1 MIFKYVSKNFPK
13 VVGGPNPLAPTNLTG
28 EFSMKNILLIVFL
41 SLTSS
46 VFAQSVP
53 VHAEGLHEQLISV
66 DLGSGVKQEGVLS
79 LKVGSK
85 KPTRLAV
92 ILPGHPSVV
101 RPVVEGSAMTSSQLS
116 GNFLIRARRYLV
128 NDSVASLIVD
138 CRSDAGEYCS
148 SSYQSSL
155 KRHQDAL
162 KLIQEVKKQLPSIEQ
177 VWLVGT
183 SMGTVSSAF
192 MPTHEANIYSGA
204 IHTASITEP
213 YSRNSYRELG
223 DFDYKKLNI
232 PQVFIHHRDDPCYLT
247 TYSGAKSISDK
258 YQIPLVTV
266 VGGSGFTGAACKAY
280 TEHGFKGKEKEVMEA
295 IARIMTSGKADQ
307 LFID

>member
-1 MIFKYVSKNFPK
+1 
-13 VVGGPNPLAPTNLTG
+13 
-28 EFSMKNILLIVFL
+28 MKKILLIVFL
-41 SLTSS
+41 FVTSG
-46 VFAQSVP
+46 VFAQTVP
-53 VHAEGLHEQLISV
+53 AHAEGLNEQLISV
-66 DLGSGVKQEGVLS
+66 DLGNGVKQEGVLS
-79 LKVGSK
+79 LKLGSK

-101 RPVVEGSAMTSSQLS
+101 RPVVEGAVMTSSQLS

-148 SSYQSSL
+148 SAYQSSL

-162 KLIQEVKKQLPSIEQ
+162 KLIQQAKKQLPNIEQ

-192 MPTHEANIYSGA
+192 MPTYEANIYSGA

-213 YSRNSYRELG
+213 YLKNSYRELG

-232 PQVFIHHRDDPCYLT
+232 PQVFIHHRDDPCNLT

-266 VGGSGFTGAACKAY
+266 IGGAGFSGAACKAY
-280 TEHGFKGKEKEVMEA
+280 TEHGFKGKEREVMEA
-295 IARIMTSGKADQ
+295 IARIITSGKADQ
-307 LFID
+307 LLID

>member
-1 MIFKYVSKNFPK
+1 M
-13 VVGGPNPLAPTNLTG
+13 
-28 EFSMKNILLIVFL
+28 MKNILLIIFV
-41 SLTSS
+41 SLTSG

-53 VHAEGLHEQLISV
+53 THADGLHEQLISV
-66 DLGSGVKQEGVLS
+66 DLGHGVKQEGVLS
-79 LKVGSK
+79 LKIGSK
-85 KPTRLAV
+85 QPTRLAV

-101 RPVVEGSAMTSSQLS
+101 RPIVEGAVMTSSQLS
-116 GNFLIRARRYLV
+116 GNFLIRSRRYLI

-138 CRSDAGEYCS
+138 CRSDSGEYCS
-148 SSYQSSL
+148 SSYQASL
-155 KRHQDAL
+155 KRHQDVL
-162 KLIQEVKKQLPSIEQ
+162 KLIQEVKKQFPSIDQ
-177 VWLVGT
+177 VWLIGT

-232 PQVFIHHRDDPCYLT
+232 PQVFVHHRDDPCFMT

-266 VGGSGFTGAACKAY
+266 VGGSGFTGAACKAH
-280 TEHGFKGKEKEVMEA
+280 TEHGFKGKEKEVMHV
-295 IARIMTSGKADQ
+295 IARIITSGKADQ
-307 LFID
+307 LLID

>member
-13 VVGGPNPLAPTNLTG
+13 VVRGPNPLAPTNLTG

>member
-1 MIFKYVSKNFPK
+1 
-13 VVGGPNPLAPTNLTG
+13 
-28 EFSMKNILLIVFL
+28 MKNILLIVFL

-53 VHAEGLHEQLISV
+53 AHAEGLHEQLISV

-79 LKVGSK
+79 LKIGSK

-101 RPVVEGSAMTSSQLS
+101 RPVVEGSVMASSQLS
-116 GNFLIRARRYLV
+116 GNFLIRARRHLV

-138 CRSDAGEYCS
+138 CRSDSGDYCS
-148 SSYQSSL
+148 SSYQSSF
-155 KRHQDAL
+155 KRHQDVL
-162 KLIQEVKKQLPSIEQ
+162 KLIQEVKKQLPSIDQ

-192 MPTHEANIYSGA
+192 MPSHESNIYAGA

-213 YSRNSYRELG
+213 YGRNSYRELG

-232 PQVFIHHRDDPCYLT
+232 PQVFIHHRDDPCHIT

-258 YQIPLVTV
+258 YQIPLITV
-266 VGGSGFTGAACKAY
+266 VGGSGFSGPACKAQ
-280 TEHGFKGKEKEVMEA
+280 TEHGFKGKEKEVMGA
-295 IARIMTSGKADQ
+295 VARIITSGKVDQ
-307 LFID
+307 LLID